1 MHMHLKFG
9 LFIDPLFLAASYP
22 ACEQQAVEAERLGF
36 ETVWVSDHLMSG
48 SKPILEC
55 FTTLAALA
63 TATTTIR
70 LGSLVACNSYRYPS
84 VLAKIAATIDH
95 ISNGRLEFGLGA
107 GWNDEEYLGYG
118 IPFPST
124 RTRLTQLHES
134 LEIILQMWT
143 NETATF
149 HGQHY
154 QIIDAVCE
162 PKPLQTPHPPITIGG
177 SGERRTLRL
186 VAQYADRSNWSGGI
200 VQCAHRLSV
209 LRRHCDREQR
219 NYDEIEKSWFGRV
232 FLHSDLEILR
242 KRLQDLH
249 QSGRLYFRPPPRS
262 FARESFDEWFTGLV
276 MQQLVG
282 TPTDCLEKIR
292 AYADLGIRKFMVNFL
307 DFPRLETLQTFHD
320 EIISR
325 I

>member
-1 MHMHLKFG
+1 MHLKFG
-9 LFIDPLFLAASYP
+9 LFIDPLFIAASYP
-22 ACEQQAVEAERLGF
+22 VCEQQALEAERLGF
-36 ETVWVSDHLMSG
+36 DAVWVSDHLMSG

-55 FTTLAALA
+55 FSTLAALA

-107 GWNDEEYLGYG
+107 GWNDEEYQAYG

-124 RTRLTQLHES
+124 RTRLNQLQES

-143 NETATF
+143 NETASF
-149 HGQHY
+149 QGRYY
-154 QIIDAVCE
+154 QINNAVCE

-186 VAQYADRSNWSGGI
+186 VAKYADRSNWSAS
-200 VQCAHRLSV
+200 VPQSAHLLSV
-209 LRRHCDREQR
+209 LRQHCDREQR

-232 FLHSDLEILR
+232 FLHSDLEVLR
-242 KRLQDLH
+242 KQLLDIH
-249 QSGRLYFRPPPRS
+249 SSGRLYFRPPPRS
-262 FARESFDEWFTGLV
+262 FARESFTDWFTGLLS
-276 MQQLVG
+276 QQLVG
-282 TPTDCLEKIR
+282 TPIDCLEKIR
-292 AYADLGIRKFMVNFL
+292 AYADLGIRTFIVNFL

-320 EIISR
+320 NIITR